1 MTLRTRTIA
10 VGRKRCSSSLPS
22 DLHYIK
28 HFFWLIVP
36 SLMVSPYGSAA
47 RCSALVIT
55 LLPKQIL
62 DISQL
67 IVGPSTSCTIVCMCQ
82 PYVKENI
89 MGYFK
94 TQLTEMQD
102 QQYISDIPLPEDYE
116 RIWLQDE
123 LEIAVCDGDYT
134 RAAQLASLLES
145 YNIQ

>member
-1 MTLRTRTIA
+1 
-10 VGRKRCSSSLPS
+10 
-22 DLHYIK
+22 
-28 HFFWLIVP
+28 
-36 SLMVSPYGSAA
+36 
-47 RCSALVIT
+47 
-55 LLPKQIL
+55 
-62 DISQL
+62 
-67 IVGPSTSCTIVCMCQ
+67 MCQ

-123 LEIAVCDGDYT
+123 LEIAVGDGDYT